1 MNKVELK
8 VQERESFGSPEARR
22 LRKTGMVPGVLYGS
36 GQDST
41 PLSVDEKALR
51 KALGREPGSVVLA
64 LVFEG
69 QKKEHPAVLKEY
81 QTDPRT
87 SSLLHVDFMEIR
99 MDQPVEAH
107 IRIELGGAAAG
118 VREGGVMDQGL
129 RELHIRCLPTDIP
142 ELIEHDV
149 EELAIGDT
157 LRVAD
162 IKVPAGVEILDD
174 PETPVA
180 SVHPPTVIREEEEIA
195 AEEGAAEGEAAA
207 GAEAE
212 GEAAAEEAGE

>member
-8 VQERESFGSPEARR
+8 VQERESFGSPESRR
-22 LRKTGMVPGVLYGS
+22 LRKTGLVPGVLYGS

-51 KALGREPGSVVLA
+51 KALGREPGSVVLS

-69 QKKEHPAVLKEY
+69 QKKEHPAILKDY

-107 IRIELGGAAAG
+107 IRLELNGAPAG
-118 VREGGVMDQGL
+118 VREGGIMDQAL
-129 RELHIRCLPTDIP
+129 REVHIRCLPTAIP

-149 EELAIGDT
+149 EEMQIGDT

-162 IKVPAGVEILDD
+162 IKVPAGVEVLDD
-174 PETPVA
+174 PETPAA
-180 SVHPPTVIREEEEIA
+180 SVHPPTVIREEEEIG